1 MLGWIIL
8 SCCVLLLLLSI
19 VLFFSDSIRRSLEKR
34 RFDKRVYK
42 VLRHFADENDHLLL
56 NQVTLYLLG
65 DATKPVVY
73 DHILFADKY
82 IYVVKSFTMQGGIYG
97 NASDPSVFLKDYK
110 NNTQRIENP
119 ILANKEQVRKLETAL
134 SVSPDDKMFVSVIVY
149 NPSLAVPK
157 MIARKDVTDWFLP
170 VTELEK
176 TLCMAE
182 NDSVTPI
189 RHEQTDRLALMLKK
203 RSDETKREL
212 EEEAIRSRKKK

>member
-1 MLGWIIL
+1 MLGWIVL
-8 SCCVLLLLLSI
+8 SCSVLLLLFS
-19 VLFFSDSIRRSLEKR
+19 VFLFFSDSIKRSLEKR

-65 DATKPVVY
+65 DASKPVVY
-73 DHILFADKY
+73 DHIVFADKY
-82 IYVVKSFTMQGGIYG
+82 IYVVKSFTRQGGIYG
-97 NASDPSVFLKDYK
+97 NASDPSLFLRDYK
-110 NNTQRIENP
+110 NNTIKIENP
-119 ILANKEQVRKLETAL
+119 ILANEEQVRKLESAL
-134 SVSPDDKMFVSVIVY
+134 DVMENDRMFVSVVVY

-157 MIARKDVTDWFLP
+157 MIARKDVTSWFLP

-176 TLCMAE
+176 TLRMAE

-189 RHEQTDRLALMLKK
+189 RHEQTERLALMLKK

-212 EEEAIRSRKKK
+212 QEENIRSRKKK